1 MEPPWSIPTW
11 QDLRFSLR
19 TLRKTPAFTLAAIAT
34 LALGIGA
41 NTAIF
46 QLLDAVRLR
55 SLPVPNPQ
63 QLARIQI
70 QNGNR
75 GFGISNDSYDL
86 TYPLWDEI
94 RRHQQ
99 AFSGVFAWSSYGD
112 VRFGEGAQARRVVGL
127 LVSGE
132 LFPALQLTPAAGR
145 LFSREDDQR
154 GCTAPGAV
162 LSYAFWQSEF
172 AGRATAIGSRVMIF
186 DHPYQV
192 VGVTPARFSG
202 LEVGRKFDVAV
213 PMCAAESA
221 SPEDFTRRDYFW
233 LRIMGRL
240 KPGWTLAQASSHL
253 AAISPGLFDATV
265 PTGYAAKSLTDY
277 QQLRLEA
284 VPAAN
289 GISYLRNQ
297 YDTSLWLLLGI
308 TGLVLLIA
316 CANLGNLMLARASA
330 RQREF
335 AVRLALGAFRGRLV
349 RQSLSESLLMA
360 FTGAA
365 LGLGLSSVLSQSIIR
380 FLTIEN
386 DTPQLDMSTDW
397 RMLAFTAA
405 VATLACVLFGLA
417 PALRSS
423 QTDPGA
429 AIKSGG
435 RSLTAGHE
443 RFSFQRF
450 LVVVQISVSLV
461 LVVGALLFVGS
472 FRNLM
477 TLNPGFREKGILLAF
492 FDVSRMQLPE
502 GEIKRFQQQLIDEVR
517 SIPQVQE
524 AASTTNTIVG
534 GGMWSHTIRIAG
546 AEGSSRFTWVSPSY
560 LRTLD
565 IPLLSGRDFT
575 NNDTEASPRVAI
587 VNQTFVHRFLGSADP
602 IGKTLRTSP
611 EPNYPATDYQ
621 IIGVSKDTKYFDL
634 RSDTPPMTY
643 APAAQ
648 FPAAGPELS
657 LYIRSS
663 APLGN
668 LSSAIQRR
676 LAKSHPEMTMEFRVF
691 QKQIEDGLVRER
703 LMAALSGFFGA
714 LAALL
719 ATIGIYGVI
728 AYVVARRRNEI
739 GIRMALGSTRPQV
752 IGLVMKETAVLVAVG
767 LGIGLVG
774 SLALARF
781 AASLLFGL
789 QARDPL
795 TLFAAALLLAAVA
808 ALGSFLPAWRA
819 SRVDPMTALRYE

>member
-1 MEPPWSIPTW
+1 MNWLKRLWRKQEQEKRLEQELRFHFDSQVAGNIRAGMSKEEARRRARLAFGALESVKEECREARGTALIDSTW

-75 GFGISNDSYDL
+75 GFGISNDSYSL

-99 AFSGVFAWSSYGD
+99 AFSGVFAWRSYGD
-112 VRFGEGAQARRVVGL
+112 VRFGEDAQAR
-127 LVSGE
+127 
-132 LFPALQLTPAAGR
+132 
-145 LFSREDDQR
+145 
-154 GCTAPGAV
+154 
-162 LSYAFWQSEF
+162 
-172 AGRATAIGSRVMIF
+172 
-186 DHPYQV
+186 H
-192 VGVTPARFSG
+192 
-202 LEVGRKFDVAV
+202 EVGRKFDIAV
-213 PMCAAESA
+213 PMCTAQSA

-233 LRIMGRL
+233 LKVMGRL
-240 KPGWTLAQASSHL
+240 KPGWTLAQATSHL
-253 AAISPGLFDATV
+253 VAVSPGLFDATV
-265 PTGYAAKSLTDY
+265 PTGYAAKSLADY
-277 QQLRLEA
+277 KTLRLEA
-284 VPAAN
+284 IPAAN
-289 GISYLRNQ
+289 GISYLRDQ

-316 CANLGNLMLARASA
+316 CANLGNLMLARGGA

-335 AVRLALGAFRGRLV
+335 AVRLALGAPRGRLI
-349 RQSLSESLLMA
+349 RQSLSESLLLA
-360 FTGAA
+360 FAGAA
-365 LGLGLSSVLSQSIIR
+365 LGFGLACIVSQSIIR
-380 FLTIEN
+380 FLTTEG
-386 DTPQLDMSTDW
+386 DAPQLDLSTDW

-405 VATLACVLFGLA
+405 AATLACLLFGLA

-423 QTDPGA
+423 HTEPGA
-429 AIKSGG
+429 VIKSGG
-435 RSLTAGHE
+435 RSSTAGRE
-443 RFSFQRF
+443 RFSFQRL

-461 LVVGALLFVGS
+461 LVVTALLFVRS

-477 TLNPGFREKGILLAF
+477 TLYPGFREKGILLAF

-502 GEIKRFQQQLIDEVR
+502 GEIRRFQQQLLDEIR
-517 SIPQVQE
+517 SIPQAEE
-524 AASTTNTIVG
+524 AASTTNVIVG
-534 GGMWSHTIRIAG
+534 GGMWTHGIRIGNIEG
-546 AEGSSRFTWVSPSY
+546 ASRFTWVSPGY
-560 LRTLD
+560 LRTLET
-565 IPLLSGRDFT
+565 PLLSGRDF
-575 NNDTEASPRVAI
+575 NSSDTEASPRVAI
-587 VNQTFVHRFLGSADP
+587 VNQTFVRRFLGGADP

-663 APLGN
+663 APLGI

-676 LAKSHPEMTMEFRVF
+676 LGQAHPEMTMEFRVF

-714 LAALL
+714 LAAFL

-728 AYVVARRRNEI
+728 AYVVTRRRNEI
-739 GIRMALGSTRPQV
+739 GIRIALGSTRSQV
-752 IGLVMKETAVLVAVG
+752 IGLVMKEAAVLVAVG
-767 LGIGLVG
+767 LGVGLAG

-795 TLFAAALLLAAVA
+795 TFFAAALLLAAA
-808 ALGSFLPAWRA
+808 AVLGSFLPVWRA